1 MFAAIG
7 EENIL
12 PAKENDIG
20 AQMPLLSPETVLVG
34 LVGEGIGLSRTPAMH
49 EVEGAHFGLRYVYRL
64 LDTDCMGT
72 PPPDLAQIIRAAEIA
87 GFAGLN
93 VTYPY
98 KRQAIDL
105 LDNLSDKARRIGA
118 VNTIIFK
125 DGKRYGDNTDCSGFS
140 DCFRLEMSNT
150 PRDNVLLLGAG
161 GAGGAVA
168 DAILDNGVKRLCIHD
183 IEPENAAGLVRRL
196 AGQVGD
202 DRVELVKDIRAAVGA
217 ANGII
222 NATPVGM
229 AKLPGT
235 PIPVE
240 LLRAGHWLIDIIYFP
255 METEF
260 LGAARKLG
268 CRAMSG
274 SGMAIYQA
282 ARAFELFTGFAP
294 DPMRMKA
301 SFENLG
307 C

>member
-1 MFAAIG
+1 MKIKGSSHGGIKGTPFSA
-7 EENIL
+7 
-12 PAKENDIG
+12 PD
-20 AQMPLLSPETVLVG
+20 TVLVG
-34 LVGEGIGLSRTPAMH
+34 LVGQGIGLSRTPAMH
-49 EVEGAHFGLRYVYRL
+49 EAEGAYCGLRYVYRL

-72 PPPDLAQIIRAAEIA
+72 PAPDLAQVIRAAEIA

-105 LDNLSDKARRIGA
+105 LDDLSDMARRICA
-118 VNTIIFK
+118 VNTIIFI
-125 DGKRYGDNTDCSGFS
+125 DGKRYGDNTDRLGFS
-140 DCFRLEMSNT
+140 DCFRLEMSNA

-168 DAILDNGVKRLCIHD
+168 DALLDNGVKRLCIHD
-183 IEPENAAGLVRRL
+183 IEPENAAALVRRL
-196 AGQVGD
+196 ASQVEEG
-202 DRVELVKDIRAAVGA
+202 RVELVEDIRAAAGA
-217 ANGII
+217 VNGII

-240 LLRAGHWLIDIIYFP
+240 LLQVEHWVIDIIYFP

-268 CRAMSG
+268 CRSLSG
-274 SGMAIYQA
+274 AGMAVHQA
-282 ARAFELFTGFAP
+282 AHAFALFTGLEP
-294 DPMRMKA
+294 DPNRMKET
-301 SFENLG
+301 FESLEKHH
-307 C
+307 